1 MLIQS
6 IYEGLRDFFG
16 SIILEYKISVGDI
29 IALLAFAFAIYQF
42 RKQLALARE
51 DRLLHQREEWF
62 LQVIVLPHLEH
73 IDNFYSKLI
82 DDLGDACT
90 GLRNVETALLR
101 PEDFAAHRANAI
113 QENQKYINKFFDE
126 LEPLVRA
133 YDNNLGQRV
142 ANLTL
147 ELQDICGDIL
157 DNYNDDERVD
167 NRRSVLLHNKQYL
180 LSLLGRAMSLN

>member
-1 MLIQS
+1 MIQS
-6 IYEGLRDFFG
+6 IYEGLRDFSG

-73 IDNFYSKLI
+73 IDAFYSSLI
-82 DDLGDACT
+82 DDLGVACN
-90 GLRNVETALLR
+90 GLRTVETELLR

-113 QENQKYINKFFDE
+113 QDNQTFINKFFDE

-133 YDNNLGQRV
+133 YDNNLGQGV
-142 ANLTL
+142 ADLTL
-147 ELQDICGDIL
+147 ELQDIFGDIL

-167 NRRSVLLHNKQYL
+167 NRRSVLLHNKQNL